1 LRLDDV
7 LVQSWKRH
15 IHIRYNRGVI
25 RRVLLVGIDSV
36 MLPLCREPFKH
47 LHGGTCQIETLD
59 YCDDALMALRRQPFD
74 LVLVLS
80 LNAPWRAW
88 PSLSNP
94 TRFMGAKSAIIFLQQ
109 VRALHIRVPV
119 LVVSQFPFTKEEALA
134 NGAFAFVD
142 PFDVQELDRLVALAL
157 TADRQ
162 GPPGN

>member
-1 LRLDDV
+1 MR
-7 LVQSWKRH
+7 
-15 IHIRYNRGVI
+15 
-25 RRVLLVGIDSV
+25 RRVLLVGSEPT
-36 MLPLCREPFKH
+36 MLRLCRESFER
-47 LHGGTCQIETLD
+47 LHGGTYQIESLD
-59 YCDDALMALRRQPFD
+59 HCDDALMALRQQPFD

-88 PSLSNP
+88 PSLSEP

-119 LVVSQFPFTKEEALA
+119 LVVSQFRYAKEEAIA

-142 PFDVQELDRLVALAL
+142 PFEVQELDRLVALAL

>member
-1 LRLDDV
+1 MTCSCSLGSVTCTSDILDV
-7 LVQSWKRH
+7 VT
-15 IHIRYNRGVI
+15 

-47 LHGGTCQIETLD
+47 LHGGTYQIETLD
-59 YCDDALMALRRQPFD
+59 YCDDALMALRQQPFD

-157 TADRQ
+157 TADRH
-162 GPPGN
+162 GPPGA

>member
-1 LRLDDV
+1 
-7 LVQSWKRH
+7 
-15 IHIRYNRGVI
+15 
-25 RRVLLVGIDSV
+25 
-36 MLPLCREPFKH
+36 M
-47 LHGGTCQIETLD
+47 
-59 YCDDALMALRRQPFD
+59 
-74 LVLVLS
+74 
-80 LNAPWRAW
+80 
-88 PSLSNP
+88 SNP

>member
-1 LRLDDV
+1 MTCSCSLGSVTCISDIL
-7 LVQSWKRH
+7 
-15 IHIRYNRGVI
+15 GVVT
-25 RRVLLVGIDSV
+25 RRVLLIGIDSV

-47 LHGGTCQIETLD
+47 LHGGTYQIETLD
-59 YCDDALMALRRQPFD
+59 YCDDALMALRQQPFD

>member
-1 LRLDDV
+1 MRLDDV
-7 LVQSWKRH
+7 LVQSGKRH

-36 MLPLCREPFKH
+36 MLRLCREPFKH
-47 LHGGTCQIETLD
+47 LHGGTYQIETLD
-59 YCDDALMALRRQPFD
+59 YCDDALMALRQQPFD

-88 PSLSNP
+88 PSLSKP
-94 TRFMGAKSAIIFLQQ
+94 TRFMGAKSAIIFLRE

-119 LVVSQFPFTKEEALA
+119 LVVSQFPYAKEEVLA

>member
-1 LRLDDV
+1 MTCSRSLGSVTCTSDILDV
-7 LVQSWKRH
+7 VT
-15 IHIRYNRGVI
+15 

-47 LHGGTCQIETLD
+47 LHGGTYQIETLD
-59 YCDDALMALRRQPFD
+59 YCDDALMALRQQPFD

-88 PSLSNP
+88 PSLSKP
-94 TRFMGAKSAIIFLQQ
+94 TRFMGAKSAIIFLRE

-119 LVVSQFPFTKEEALA
+119 LVVSQFPYAKEEALA

-157 TADRQ
+157 SHER
-162 GPPGN
+162 GRPIEG

>member
-1 LRLDDV
+1 
-7 LVQSWKRH
+7 
-15 IHIRYNRGVI
+15 
-25 RRVLLVGIDSV
+25 

-109 VRALHIRVPV
+109 VRALRIRVPV
-119 LVVSQFPFTKEEALA
+119 LVVSQFAFTKEEALA
-134 NGAFAFVD
+134 NGAFAFVY

-162 GPPGN
+162 GPPGNRQENRARSSVGALSGQGLDKLDLSERGHPI